1 MPGRISK
8 GITASDRKAKIKAED
23 ERKMQLAEEM
33 FEKMIQQGKVT
44 PNNIRKIKERIAN
57 KTGAYP
63 LGGTN

>member
-8 GITASDRKAKIKAED
+8 GMTASERKAKIKAAD

-44 PNNIRKIKERIAN
+44 PNNIREIKERIAN
-57 KTGAYP
+57 KTGA
-63 LGGTN
+63 